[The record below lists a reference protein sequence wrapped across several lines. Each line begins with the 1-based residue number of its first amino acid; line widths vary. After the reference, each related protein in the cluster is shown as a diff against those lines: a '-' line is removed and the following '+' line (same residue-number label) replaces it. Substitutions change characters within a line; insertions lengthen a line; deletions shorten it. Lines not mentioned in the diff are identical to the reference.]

1 MQQSPLAKGELAF
14 GVWSTEDRR
23 YGQITEFGHQESNGK
38 LCNGTTGKEKRVRN
52 QAGPDQRD
60 LRRTE
65 DRHPS
70 GPVPLGMDTYLGT
83 AA

>member
-14 GVWSTEDRR
+14 GVWSTKDGR
-23 YGQITEFGHQESNGK
+23 YGQIAELGHRESNGK
-38 LCNGTTGKEKRVRN
+38 LCNGTTAKEKRVRN

-60 LRRTE
+60 LRGAE
-65 DRHPS
+65 DWNLC
-70 GPVPLGMDTYLGT
+70 GPVPLGLDAYWGT